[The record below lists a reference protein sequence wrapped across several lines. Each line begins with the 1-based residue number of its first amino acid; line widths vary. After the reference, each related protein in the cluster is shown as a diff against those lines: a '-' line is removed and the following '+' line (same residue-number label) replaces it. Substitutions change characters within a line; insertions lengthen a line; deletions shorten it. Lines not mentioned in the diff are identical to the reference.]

1 MLFKVIEQGKCSTCP
16 EQPGCCSSAQHH
28 FSKFHFYLQES
39 REPHV
44 SSWRLK
50 PLKEL
55 QGSELLY
62 SEDGNAQLF
71 KKKYFKSSQLFK
83 QRYQNVFYCLDAV
96 HLAHRKLQHRYKCVV
111 ELGANLSRFISSIS
125 AENAEK
131 RRTMSNITLLIS
143 CISRYFHFLCS
154 HKWGILLRPLM
165 ICPEL
170 VWQILGFEGFPGTSK
185 ALGLHWKP

>member
-1 MLFKVIEQGKCSTCP
+1 MKAEALKRATGKWT
-16 EQPGCCSSAQHH
+16 A
-28 FSKFHFYLQES
+28 
-39 REPHV
+39 
-44 SSWRLK
+44 
-50 PLKEL
+50 
-55 QGSELLY
+55 LLRRW
-62 SEDGNAQLF
+62 QCTIIL
-71 KKKYFKSSQLFK
+71 KKYFKSSQLFK

-170 VWQILGFEGFPGTSK
+170 VWQILGFEGFPGTRK